1 MTDDEAAADDAAV
14 NRDLVPLFGLT
25 GLVVAGLV
33 ILAAVIGLVV
43 LGLDEANA
51 DAVTAIAGIGG
62 AVAGGLGGWMLRG
75 NVGGDQ

>member
-1 MTDDEAAADDAAV
+1 MNN
-14 NRDLVPLFGLT
+14 NRDLVPLFGLV
-25 GLVVAGLV
+25 GLSVAGLV

-43 LGLDEANA
+43 LGLSDATA

-75 NVGGDQ
+75 NVGGGQAAD

>member
-1 MTDDEAAADDAAV
+1 MSNDDNAAV
-14 NRDLVPLFGLT
+14 KRDLVPLFGLV
-25 GLVVAGLV
+25 GLATAGLV

-43 LGLDEANA
+43 LGMSDATA

-75 NVGGDQ
+75 NVGGE